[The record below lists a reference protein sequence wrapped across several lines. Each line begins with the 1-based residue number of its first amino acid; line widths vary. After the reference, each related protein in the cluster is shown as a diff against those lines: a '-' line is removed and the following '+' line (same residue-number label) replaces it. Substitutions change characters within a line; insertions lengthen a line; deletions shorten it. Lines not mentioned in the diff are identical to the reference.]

1 MLQMLNNKATIGF
14 GFVFGLNLILED
26 FGLCEYWKVTHT
38 FITIISGL
46 ITLAMI
52 GFCMLEYLS
61 KHIDKVEREM
71 ENDKVEREM
80 EKARDEYLKKARE
93 LEYKYASSVNSLM
106 SLVTQLESEL
116 SEFEDVKNEEE

>member
-1 MLQMLNNKATIGF
+1 MLNNKATIGF

-26 FGLCEYWKVTHT
+26 FGLCECWKVTHT
-38 FITIISGL
+38 FLTIISGL

-71 ENDKVEREM
+71 N
-80 EKARDEYLKKARE
+80 KARDEYLKKARE

-116 SEFEDVKNEEE
+116 SEFDEVKNEEEQCSIQ

>member
-61 KHIDKVEREM
+61 KHI
-71 ENDKVEREM
+71 NKVEREM

-93 LEYKYASSVNSLM
+93 LEYKYATSVNSLM

-116 SEFEDVKNEEE
+116 SEFEDVKNEEILSRK

>member
-26 FGLCEYWKVTHT
+26 FGLCESWKVTHT
-38 FITIISGL
+38 FLTIISGL
-46 ITLAMI
+46 ITLGMI

-71 ENDKVEREM
+71 N
-80 EKARDEYLKKARE
+80 KARDEYLKKARE
-93 LEYKYASSVNSLM
+93 LEYKYASSVNSIM
-106 SLVTQLESEL
+106 SLVNQLESEL
-116 SEFEDVKNEEE
+116 SEFDEVTNEEK